1 MVPAGGCLAGLLSL
15 HGFFHGNFSRKKAPE
30 NFGPFLAV
38 VFRRCC
44 FHRRGE
50 FAAGGP
56 ALGRLPRRSAF
67 CHGERAEYRPHLP
80 RKFPANFAARY
91 FMRAV
96 KGLFPGILTPP
107 YSPPTSGKNS
117 LEILEATAPRK
128 FPLSPFLPKTARK
141 FWLKIIPQSPLK
153 GDVGNGFGGIDGAKI
168 RRYDARQ
175 AQAKRPRP
183 SEPAQAVQEGGRA

>member
-1 MVPAGGCLAGLLSL
+1 MPPAILSHSRWSFSPGFSWGLCRWFLLAGVWLACCLCTD
-15 HGFFHGNFSRKKAPE
+15 FSREFFTKKAPE

-50 FAAGGP
+50 FTAGGP

-67 CHGERAEYRPHLP
+67 FHGERAEYRPHLP

-107 YSPPTSGKNS
+107 YSPPHGWKKFTGNSGGNRAAKIPAFAVFAKNHP
-117 LEILEATAPRK
+117 EILAK
-128 FPLSPFLPKTARK
+128 NNSPVPPK
-141 FWLKIIPQSPLK
+141 
-153 GDVGNGFGGIDGAKI
+153 
-168 RRYDARQ
+168 
-175 AQAKRPRP
+175 
-183 SEPAQAVQEGGRA
+183 GGRGERFCGY

>member
-1 MVPAGGCLAGLLSL
+1 MSVWLACCLCTD
-15 HGFFHGNFSRKKAPE
+15 FSREFFTKKAPE
-30 NFGPFLAV
+30 NFGPFWAV

-50 FAAGGP
+50 FTAGGP

-67 CHGERAEYRPHLP
+67 FHGERAEYRPHLP

-107 YSPPTSGKNS
+107 YSPPTAGKNS
-117 LEILEATAPRK
+117 LEILEAIAPQK
-128 FPLSPFLPKTARK
+128 FPPLPFSPKNTPDFLCKNNSPVPPK
-141 FWLKIIPQSPLK
+141 
-153 GDVGNGFGGIDGAKI
+153 
-168 RRYDARQ
+168 
-175 AQAKRPRP
+175 
-183 SEPAQAVQEGGRA
+183 GGRGERFSGD